1 MDIEKLEQNIHY
13 TFKNKELLKTALTHT
28 SFAHE
33 KKVESNEKLEFLGDS
48 ILEFVTS
55 NYLYNNYRKKTL
67 TKAQVNLMNVSQT
80 LYSGLLIKVLPL
92 LIGSLILTFL
102 LVKSK
107 MTKFFYLL
115 IGIEVIAILILH
127 YSTIS
132 MSMMLYE
139 QTKIFSTLSNMFTI
153 VGIYLL
159 IPLLSII
166 LYIILRKR
174 I

>member
-1 MDIEKLEQNIHY
+1 M
-13 TFKNKELLKTALTHT
+13 
-28 SFAHE
+28 S
-33 KKVESNEKLEFLGDS
+33 
-48 ILEFVTS
+48 
-55 NYLYNNYRKKTL
+55 
-67 TKAQVNLMNVSQT
+67 VSQAF
-80 LYSGLLIKVLPL
+80 YSGLLIKVLPL

-139 QTKIFSTLSNMFTI
+139 QTKAFGTLSNMFTI

>member
-1 MDIEKLEQNIHY
+1 
-13 TFKNKELLKTALTHT
+13 
-28 SFAHE
+28 
-33 KKVESNEKLEFLGDS
+33 
-48 ILEFVTS
+48 
-55 NYLYNNYRKKTL
+55 
-67 TKAQVNLMNVSQT
+67 MNVSQT

-127 YSTIS
+127 YSIIS

>member
-1 MDIEKLEQNIHY
+1 M
-13 TFKNKELLKTALTHT
+13 
-28 SFAHE
+28 
-33 KKVESNEKLEFLGDS
+33 S
-48 ILEFVTS
+48 I
-55 NYLYNNYRKKTL
+55 
-67 TKAQVNLMNVSQT
+67 SQT
-80 LYSGLLIKVLPL
+80 LYSGLLIKIIPL
-92 LIGSLILTFL
+92 LIGSLLLTFL

-107 MTKFFYLL
+107 MPKFFYLL
-115 IGIEVIAILILH
+115 IGIEIIVILILH

-139 QTKIFSTLSNMFTI
+139 QTKVFSTLSNMFTI

>member
-1 MDIEKLEQNIHY
+1 
-13 TFKNKELLKTALTHT
+13 
-28 SFAHE
+28 
-33 KKVESNEKLEFLGDS
+33 
-48 ILEFVTS
+48 
-55 NYLYNNYRKKTL
+55 
-67 TKAQVNLMNVSQT
+67 MNVSQT
-80 LYSGLLIKVLPL
+80 LYSSLFIKLLPL
-92 LIGSLILTFL
+92 LIASLFLTFL

-132 MSMMLYE
+132 MSIILYE
-139 QTKIFSTLSNMFTI
+139 QTKAFITLSNMFII

>member
-1 MDIEKLEQNIHY
+1 
-13 TFKNKELLKTALTHT
+13 
-28 SFAHE
+28 
-33 KKVESNEKLEFLGDS
+33 
-48 ILEFVTS
+48 
-55 NYLYNNYRKKTL
+55 
-67 TKAQVNLMNVSQT
+67 MNVSQT
-80 LYSGLLIKVLPL
+80 LYSSLFIKLLPL
-92 LIGSLILTFL
+92 LIVSLFLTFL

-139 QTKIFSTLSNMFTI
+139 QTKAFSTLSNMFTI

>member
-1 MDIEKLEQNIHY
+1 
-13 TFKNKELLKTALTHT
+13 
-28 SFAHE
+28 
-33 KKVESNEKLEFLGDS
+33 
-48 ILEFVTS
+48 
-55 NYLYNNYRKKTL
+55 
-67 TKAQVNLMNVSQT
+67 MNVSQT
-80 LYSGLLIKVLPL
+80 LYSSLFIKLLPL
-92 LIGSLILTFL
+92 LIVSLFLTFL

-107 MTKFFYLL
+107 MTKLFYLL
-115 IGIEVIAILILH
+115 IVIEVIAILILH

>member
-1 MDIEKLEQNIHY
+1 
-13 TFKNKELLKTALTHT
+13 
-28 SFAHE
+28 
-33 KKVESNEKLEFLGDS
+33 
-48 ILEFVTS
+48 
-55 NYLYNNYRKKTL
+55 
-67 TKAQVNLMNVSQT
+67 MNVSQT

-92 LIGSLILTFL
+92 LIGSLIL
-102 LVKSK
+102 
-107 MTKFFYLL
+107 
-115 IGIEVIAILILH
+115 ILH

-139 QTKIFSTLSNMFTI
+139 QTKAFSTLSNMFTI

>member
-1 MDIEKLEQNIHY
+1 
-13 TFKNKELLKTALTHT
+13 
-28 SFAHE
+28 
-33 KKVESNEKLEFLGDS
+33 
-48 ILEFVTS
+48 
-55 NYLYNNYRKKTL
+55 
-67 TKAQVNLMNVSQT
+67 MNVSQT
-80 LYSGLLIKVLPL
+80 LYSSLFIKLLPL
-92 LIGSLILTFL
+92 LIVSLFLTFL
-102 LVKSK
+102 LIKAK

-139 QTKIFSTLSNMFTI
+139 QTKAFSTLSNMFTI

>member
-1 MDIEKLEQNIHY
+1 
-13 TFKNKELLKTALTHT
+13 
-28 SFAHE
+28 
-33 KKVESNEKLEFLGDS
+33 
-48 ILEFVTS
+48 
-55 NYLYNNYRKKTL
+55 
-67 TKAQVNLMNVSQT
+67 MNVSQT
-80 LYSGLLIKVLPL
+80 LYGGLLIKVLPL

>member
-1 MDIEKLEQNIHY
+1 
-13 TFKNKELLKTALTHT
+13 
-28 SFAHE
+28 
-33 KKVESNEKLEFLGDS
+33 
-48 ILEFVTS
+48 
-55 NYLYNNYRKKTL
+55 
-67 TKAQVNLMNVSQT
+67 MNVFQT

-139 QTKIFSTLSNMFTI
+139 QTKNFSTLSNMFTI

>member
-1 MDIEKLEQNIHY
+1 MNI
-13 TFKNKELLKTALTHT
+13 
-28 SFAHE
+28 
-33 KKVESNEKLEFLGDS
+33 
-48 ILEFVTS
+48 
-55 NYLYNNYRKKTL
+55 
-67 TKAQVNLMNVSQT
+67 SQT

-127 YSTIS
+127 FSTIS

>member
-1 MDIEKLEQNIHY
+1 
-13 TFKNKELLKTALTHT
+13 
-28 SFAHE
+28 
-33 KKVESNEKLEFLGDS
+33 
-48 ILEFVTS
+48 
-55 NYLYNNYRKKTL
+55 
-67 TKAQVNLMNVSQT
+67 MNVSQT
-80 LYSGLLIKVLPL
+80 LYRGLLIKVLPL

-139 QTKIFSTLSNMFTI
+139 QTKNFSTLSNMFTI

>member
-1 MDIEKLEQNIHY
+1 MI
-13 TFKNKELLKTALTHT
+13 
-28 SFAHE
+28 
-33 KKVESNEKLEFLGDS
+33 
-48 ILEFVTS
+48 
-55 NYLYNNYRKKTL
+55 
-67 TKAQVNLMNVSQT
+67 VSQT

>member
-1 MDIEKLEQNIHY
+1 
-13 TFKNKELLKTALTHT
+13 
-28 SFAHE
+28 
-33 KKVESNEKLEFLGDS
+33 
-48 ILEFVTS
+48 
-55 NYLYNNYRKKTL
+55 
-67 TKAQVNLMNVSQT
+67 MNFSQT
-80 LYSGLLIKVLPL
+80 LYGGLLIKVLPL

>member
-1 MDIEKLEQNIHY
+1 
-13 TFKNKELLKTALTHT
+13 
-28 SFAHE
+28 
-33 KKVESNEKLEFLGDS
+33 
-48 ILEFVTS
+48 
-55 NYLYNNYRKKTL
+55 
-67 TKAQVNLMNVSQT
+67 MNVSQT

-139 QTKIFSTLSNMFTI
+139 QTKAFGTLSNMFTI

-174 I
+174 T

>member
-1 MDIEKLEQNIHY
+1 
-13 TFKNKELLKTALTHT
+13 
-28 SFAHE
+28 
-33 KKVESNEKLEFLGDS
+33 
-48 ILEFVTS
+48 
-55 NYLYNNYRKKTL
+55 
-67 TKAQVNLMNVSQT
+67 MNVSQT

-139 QTKIFSTLSNMFTI
+139 QTKAFSTLSNMFTI

-174 I
+174 IQERFNQSLF

>member
-1 MDIEKLEQNIHY
+1 
-13 TFKNKELLKTALTHT
+13 
-28 SFAHE
+28 
-33 KKVESNEKLEFLGDS
+33 
-48 ILEFVTS
+48 
-55 NYLYNNYRKKTL
+55 
-67 TKAQVNLMNVSQT
+67 MNVSQT

-132 MSMMLYE
+132 MSIILYE

>member
-1 MDIEKLEQNIHY
+1 
-13 TFKNKELLKTALTHT
+13 
-28 SFAHE
+28 
-33 KKVESNEKLEFLGDS
+33 
-48 ILEFVTS
+48 
-55 NYLYNNYRKKTL
+55 
-67 TKAQVNLMNVSQT
+67 MNVSKT
-80 LYSGLLIKVLPL
+80 LYSSLFIKLLPL
-92 LIGSLILTFL
+92 LIVSLFLTFL

-132 MSMMLYE
+132 MSIILYE
-139 QTKIFSTLSNMFTI
+139 QTKAFITLSNMFII

-159 IPLLSII
+159 IPFLSII

>member
-1 MDIEKLEQNIHY
+1 
-13 TFKNKELLKTALTHT
+13 
-28 SFAHE
+28 
-33 KKVESNEKLEFLGDS
+33 
-48 ILEFVTS
+48 
-55 NYLYNNYRKKTL
+55 
-67 TKAQVNLMNVSQT
+67 MNVSQT

-115 IGIEVIAILILH
+115 IGIEVIAILILY

>member
-1 MDIEKLEQNIHY
+1 MNI
-13 TFKNKELLKTALTHT
+13 
-28 SFAHE
+28 
-33 KKVESNEKLEFLGDS
+33 
-48 ILEFVTS
+48 
-55 NYLYNNYRKKTL
+55 
-67 TKAQVNLMNVSQT
+67 SQT

-92 LIGSLILTFL
+92 LIASLFLTFL

-107 MTKFFYLL
+107 MAKFFYLL

-132 MSMMLYE
+132 MSIILYE
-139 QTKIFSTLSNMFTI
+139 QTKAFITLSNMFMI

>member
-1 MDIEKLEQNIHY
+1 
-13 TFKNKELLKTALTHT
+13 
-28 SFAHE
+28 
-33 KKVESNEKLEFLGDS
+33 
-48 ILEFVTS
+48 
-55 NYLYNNYRKKTL
+55 
-67 TKAQVNLMNVSQT
+67 MNVSQT

-139 QTKIFSTLSNMFTI
+139 QTKAFSTLSNMFTI
-153 VGIYLL
+153 AGIYLL

>member
-1 MDIEKLEQNIHY
+1 MNI
-13 TFKNKELLKTALTHT
+13 
-28 SFAHE
+28 
-33 KKVESNEKLEFLGDS
+33 
-48 ILEFVTS
+48 
-55 NYLYNNYRKKTL
+55 
-67 TKAQVNLMNVSQT
+67 SQT

>member
-1 MDIEKLEQNIHY
+1 
-13 TFKNKELLKTALTHT
+13 
-28 SFAHE
+28 
-33 KKVESNEKLEFLGDS
+33 
-48 ILEFVTS
+48 
-55 NYLYNNYRKKTL
+55 
-67 TKAQVNLMNVSQT
+67 MNVSKT

-107 MTKFFYLL
+107 MSKLFYLL
-115 IGIEVIAILILH
+115 IVIEVIAILILH

-132 MSMMLYE
+132 MSIILYE

>member
-1 MDIEKLEQNIHY
+1 MNI
-13 TFKNKELLKTALTHT
+13 
-28 SFAHE
+28 
-33 KKVESNEKLEFLGDS
+33 
-48 ILEFVTS
+48 
-55 NYLYNNYRKKTL
+55 
-67 TKAQVNLMNVSQT
+67 SQT
-80 LYSGLLIKVLPL
+80 LYSGLLIKIIPL
-92 LIGSLILTFL
+92 LIGSLLLTFL
-102 LVKSK
+102 LVKS
-107 MTKFFYLL
+107 MMPKFFYLL

-139 QTKIFSTLSNMFTI
+139 QTKVFSTLSNMFTI

>member
-1 MDIEKLEQNIHY
+1 
-13 TFKNKELLKTALTHT
+13 
-28 SFAHE
+28 
-33 KKVESNEKLEFLGDS
+33 
-48 ILEFVTS
+48 
-55 NYLYNNYRKKTL
+55 
-67 TKAQVNLMNVSQT
+67 MNVSQT
-80 LYSGLLIKVLPL
+80 LYSGLLITVLPL

-115 IGIEVIAILILH
+115 IGIEVIAILVLH

>member
-1 MDIEKLEQNIHY
+1 
-13 TFKNKELLKTALTHT
+13 
-28 SFAHE
+28 
-33 KKVESNEKLEFLGDS
+33 
-48 ILEFVTS
+48 
-55 NYLYNNYRKKTL
+55 
-67 TKAQVNLMNVSQT
+67 MNVSQT

-107 MTKFFYLL
+107 MTKLFYLL
-115 IGIEVIAILILH
+115 IVIEVIAILILH

-132 MSMMLYE
+132 MSIILYE
-139 QTKIFSTLSNMFTI
+139 QTKAFSTLSNMFII

>member
-1 MDIEKLEQNIHY
+1 
-13 TFKNKELLKTALTHT
+13 
-28 SFAHE
+28 
-33 KKVESNEKLEFLGDS
+33 
-48 ILEFVTS
+48 
-55 NYLYNNYRKKTL
+55 
-67 TKAQVNLMNVSQT
+67 MNVSQT